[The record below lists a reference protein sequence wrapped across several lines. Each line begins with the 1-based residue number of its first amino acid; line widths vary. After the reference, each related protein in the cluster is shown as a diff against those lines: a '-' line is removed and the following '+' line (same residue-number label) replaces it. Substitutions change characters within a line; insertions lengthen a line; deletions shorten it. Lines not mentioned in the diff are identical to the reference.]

1 MNIDIVI
8 IFLAGFAAGG
18 VLLWIIARLAAQ
30 KEILGRSD
38 EIRQTYSA
46 RVSELEGCARYSEGQ
61 MDQLRQQLDQG
72 ECEITGLRKA
82 LDDERVLAVEAQ
94 ARLDESA
101 RSLERLR
108 EVIELMKT
116 EMTDTFRAQASAAL
130 ESSNRSFLELASENL
145 GKILEQTKGKLGE
158 HQAGME
164 GTIRPLQETLK
175 RYEEQLR
182 EMEKARTEQ
191 SWNLSRQIKEL
202 SEMNEALQRE
212 TSSLSTALRK
222 PQVSGS
228 WGQMSLRR
236 AAELAGM
243 APWCDFY
250 EQVTVDTESGKLR
263 PDMVVRLPNGR
274 SIVIDAKAP
283 VDAFLS
289 ALQAPSEEERKKAFA
304 GYVTAVRGHMNG
316 LGSKAY
322 WDQFEDSPELVVMYL
337 PGETFFSAA
346 LENDPN
352 LIEDGSLKKV
362 ILATPTT
369 LIALLKAVAYGWQ
382 QEQVASGAREI
393 NRLGRELYER
403 FSVVVEHFA
412 RAGANLTKAV
422 EAHND
427 AVRSIETRLMP
438 SFRRFRDLGVS
449 TSRELPEAMDEIR
462 ITARETIA
470 GTEPNDK
477 TGSQEAEKLRSLDR
491 NGID

>member
-1 MNIDIVI
+1 MTIDIVI
-8 IFLAGFAAGG
+8 IFLAGFACGG
-18 VLLWIIARLAAQ
+18 ILLWIIARLAAQ
-30 KEILGRSD
+30 KEIL
-38 EIRQTYSA
+38 RQTEEIKLSHSV
-46 RVSELEGCARYSEGQ
+46 RVSELEGRARYAEGQ
-61 MDQLRQQLDQG
+61 MDQLRQQLKQA
-72 ECEITGLRKA
+72 ESEITGLRKS
-82 LDDERVLAVEAQ
+82 LDDERVQAVESQ
-94 ARLDESA
+94 ARLAETA
-101 RSLERLR
+101 RSFERQR
-108 EVIELMKT
+108 EVIEVMKT
-116 EMTDTFRAQASAAL
+116 EMTDTFRSQAATAL

-182 EMEKARTEQ
+182 EMEKARAEQ

-250 EQVTVDTESGKLR
+250 EQVSVDTESGKLR

-403 FSVVVEHFA
+403 FSVVAEHFA

-477 TGSQEAEKLRSLDR
+477 T
-491 NGID
+491 

>member
-1 MNIDIVI
+1 MSIDLVIV
-8 IFLAGFAAGG
+8 FVAGFTAGG
-18 VLLWIIARLAAQ
+18 ILLWVLTRLVAQ
-30 KEILGRSD
+30 KEAM
-38 EIRQTYSA
+38 RQTDELRQSLTA
-46 RVSELEGCARYSEGQ
+46 RLSEMEGCARYAEGQ
-61 MDQLRQQLDQG
+61 MDQLRRQLDLS
-72 ECEITGLRKA
+72 ENEIAGLRKS
-82 LDDERVLAVEAQ
+82 LDEERVQAVEAQ
-94 ARLDESA
+94 ARLAESA
-101 RSLERLR
+101 RSIERQR
-108 EVIELMKT
+108 EVIETMRT

-130 ESSNRSFLELASENL
+130 ESSNRSFLELASESL
-145 GKILEQTKGKLGE
+145 GRILEQTKGKLGE
-158 HQAGME
+158 HQAGLE
-164 GTIRPLQETLK
+164 GTIRPLQETLR

-182 EMEKARTEQ
+182 DLEKARAEQ
-191 SWNLSRQIKEL
+191 SWNLAQQIRAL
-202 SEMNEALQRE
+202 AEMNESLQRE

-274 SIVIDAKAP
+274 VIVVDAKAP
-283 VDAFLS
+283 VDAFLT
-289 ALQAPSEEERKKAFA
+289 ALQASTEEDRKRAFA
-304 GYVTAVRGHMNG
+304 GYVAAVRAHMNG

-322 WDQFEDSPELVVMYL
+322 WDQFEESPELVVMYL

-346 LENDPN
+346 IENDPG
-352 LIEDGSLKKV
+352 LIEDGSLRKV

-382 QEQVASGAREI
+382 QEQVATGAREI
-393 NRLGRELYER
+393 NRLGREIYER
-403 FSVVVEHFA
+403 FSVVADHIT
-412 RAGANLTKAV
+412 RAGANLSKAV

-438 SFRRFRDLGVS
+438 SFRRFKDLGVS

-462 ITARETIA
+462 VTARETIA

-477 TGSQEAEKLRSLDR
+477 AGEKQSGTD
-491 NGID
+491 

>member
-1 MNIDIVI
+1 MTIDIVI
-8 IFLAGFAAGG
+8 IFLFGFAAGG
-18 VLLWIIARLAAQ
+18 ILLWIIARLVSQ
-30 KEILGRSD
+30 KEILRQSD
-38 EIRQTYSA
+38 EIKLSHAA
-46 RVSELEGCARYSEGQ
+46 RASELEGRARYAEGQ
-61 MDQLRQQLDQG
+61 MDQLRQQAAQA
-72 ECEITGLRKA
+72 ESEITGLRKS
-82 LDDERVLAVEAQ
+82 LDDERTQAVEAQ
-94 ARLDESA
+94 TRLAEAA
-101 RSLERLR
+101 RSLEKQR
-108 EVIELMKT
+108 EVIEVMKT

-130 ESSNRSFLELASENL
+130 ESSNRSFLELASEHL

-158 HQAGME
+158 HQVSLD
-164 GTIRPLQETLK
+164 GTIRPLQEILK

-182 EMEKARTEQ
+182 DMEKARAEQ
-191 SWNLSRQIKEL
+191 SWNLSQQIKSL
-202 SEMNEALQRE
+202 SDVNEALQRE

-243 APWCDFY
+243 VPWCDFF
-250 EQVTVDTESGKLR
+250 EQVSVDTETGKLR

-274 SIVIDAKAP
+274 VIVIDAKAP

-289 ALQAPSEEERKKAFA
+289 ALQASSEEDRKKAFA
-304 GYVTAVRGHMNG
+304 GYVSAVRSHMNG

-322 WDQFEDSPELVVMYL
+322 WDQFEESPELVVMYL

-346 LENDPN
+346 IENDPQ

-393 NRLGRELYER
+393 NRLGRELYDR
-403 FSVVVEHFA
+403 FSVVADHIT
-412 RAGANLTKAV
+412 RAGTNLTKAV

-438 SFRRFRDLGVS
+438 SFRRFRELGVS

-470 GTEPNDK
+470 GTEPP
-477 TGSQEAEKLRSLDR
+477 EK
-491 NGID
+491 G

>member
-1 MNIDIVI
+1 MTIDIVI
-8 IFLAGFAAGG
+8 IFLAGFACGG
-18 VLLWIIARLAAQ
+18 ILLWIIARLAAQ
-30 KEILGRSD
+30 KEILRQAE
-38 EIRQTYSA
+38 EIKLSHSV
-46 RVSELEGCARYSEGQ
+46 RVSEMEGRARYAEGQ
-61 MDQLRQQLDQG
+61 MDQLRQQLKQA
-72 ECEITGLRKA
+72 ESEITGLRKS
-82 LDDERVLAVEAQ
+82 LDDERVQVAESQ
-94 ARLDESA
+94 ARLAETA
-101 RSLERLR
+101 RSFERQR
-108 EVIELMKT
+108 EVIEVMKT
-116 EMTDTFRAQASAAL
+116 EMTDTFRSQAATAL

-158 HQAGME
+158 HQAGLE

-250 EQVTVDTESGKLR
+250 EQVSVDTESGKLR

-382 QEQVASGAREI
+382 QEQMASGAREI

-403 FSVVVEHFA
+403 FSVVAEHFS

-449 TSRELPEAMDEIR
+449 TSRELPEALDEIR
-462 ITARETIA
+462 ITARETIP
-470 GTEPNDK
+470 GTEPGEK
-477 TGSQEAEKLRSLDR
+477 T
-491 NGID
+491 

>member
-1 MNIDIVI
+1 MSIDLVI
-8 IFLAGFAAGG
+8 IFVAGFAAGG
-18 VLLWIIARLAAQ
+18 ILLWVIVRLAAQ
-30 KEILGRSD
+30 KEILNQTD
-38 EIRQTYSA
+38 EIRRSLSA
-46 RVSELEGCARYSEGQ
+46 RVAELEGRARYAEGQ
-61 MDQLRQQLDQG
+61 MDQLKRQLEQ
-72 ECEITGLRKA
+72 EESEITGLRKA
-82 LDDERVLAVEAQ
+82 LDDERVQAVEAQ

-101 RSLERLR
+101 RSIERQR

-145 GKILEQTKGKLGE
+145 GRILEQTKGRLGE
-158 HQAGME
+158 HQAGLE

-175 RYEEQLR
+175 RYEDQLR
-182 EMEKARTEQ
+182 ELERVRAEQ
-191 SWNLSRQIKEL
+191 AGNLSRQIQAL
-202 SEMNEALQRE
+202 GSMNEALQRE
-212 TSSLSTALRK
+212 TASLSTALRK

-250 EQVTVDTESGKLR
+250 EQVTVDTETGRLR

-274 SIVIDAKAP
+274 VIVVDAKAP
-283 VDAFLS
+283 VDAFLN
-289 ALQAPSEEERKKAFA
+289 ALQASGEEDRKKAFA
-304 GYVTAVRGHMNG
+304 GYVTAVRAHMNG

-322 WDQFEDSPELVVMYL
+322 WDQFEESPELVVMYL

-346 LENDPN
+346 IENDPG
-352 LIEDGSLKKV
+352 LIEDGSLRKV

-382 QEQVASGAREI
+382 QEQVATGAREI
-393 NRLGRELYER
+393 NRLGREIYER
-403 FSVVVEHFA
+403 FSVVADHIA
-412 RAGANLTKAV
+412 RAGANLSKAV

-438 SFRRFRDLGVS
+438 SFRRFKDLGVS

-462 ITARETIA
+462 VTARETIA
-470 GTEPNDK
+470 GTEP
-477 TGSQEAEKLRSLDR
+477 SEK
-491 NGID
+491 I

>member
-1 MNIDIVI
+1 MSIDIVI
-8 IFLAGFAAGG
+8 IFLAGFTAGG
-18 VLLWIIARLAAQ
+18 VLLWIIARLTAQ

-38 EIRQTYSA
+38 EIRQACSA
-46 RVSELEGCARYSEGQ
+46 RVSELEGRARYAEGQ
-61 MDQLRQQLDQG
+61 MDQLRRQLDQG
-72 ECEITGLRKA
+72 ESEITGLRKA

-94 ARLDESA
+94 ARLDESG
-101 RSLERLR
+101 RSLERQR
-108 EVIELMKT
+108 EVIEVMKT

-145 GKILEQTKGKLGE
+145 GRILEQTKGKLGE
-158 HQAGME
+158 HQAGLE
-164 GTIRPLQETLK
+164 GTIRPLQEMLI

-182 EMEKARTEQ
+182 GLEKARAEQ
-191 SWNLSRQIKEL
+191 SWNLSQQIKTL
-202 SEMNEALQRE
+202 SEMNDSLQRE

-274 SIVIDAKAP
+274 VIVIDAKAP

-289 ALQAPSEEERKKAFA
+289 ALQASTEEERKKAFA
-304 GYVTAVRGHMNG
+304 GYVAAVRAHMNG

-322 WDQFEDSPELVVMYL
+322 WDQFEESPELVVMYL

-346 LENDPN
+346 IENDPS
-352 LIEDGSLKKV
+352 LIEDGSLRKV

-403 FSVVVEHFA
+403 FSVVADHFA

-438 SFRRFRDLGVS
+438 SFRRFRELGVS
-449 TSRELPEAMDEIR
+449 TSRELQESMEEIR
-462 ITARETIA
+462 VTARETINVP
-470 GTEPNDK
+470 TEPTDK
-477 TGSQEAEKLRSLDR
+477 G
-491 NGID
+491 

>member
-1 MNIDIVI
+1 MTIDIVI
-8 IFLAGFAAGG
+8 IFLSGFFAGG
-18 VLLWIIARLAAQ
+18 ILLWIVARLAAQ
-30 KEILGRSD
+30 KETLRLTD
-38 EIRQTYSA
+38 EIKLGHTA
-46 RVSELEGCARYSEGQ
+46 RVSELEGRARYAEGQ
-61 MDQLRQQLDQG
+61 MDQLRQQLSQA
-72 ECEITGLRKA
+72 ESEITGLRKS
-82 LDDERVLAVEAQ
+82 LDSERTQAVEAQ
-94 ARLDESA
+94 TRLAEAA
-101 RSLERLR
+101 RSLEMQR
-108 EVIELMKT
+108 EVIEVMKT

-130 ESSNRSFLELASENL
+130 ESSNRSFLELASEHL

-158 HQAGME
+158 HQLSLD
-164 GTIRPLQETLK
+164 GTIRPLQEMLK
-175 RYEEQLR
+175 RYEDQLH
-182 EMEKARTEQ
+182 EMERTRAEQ
-191 SWNLSRQIKEL
+191 SWNLTQQIKSL
-202 SEMNEALQRE
+202 GDMNEALQRE

-243 APWCDFY
+243 VPYCDFF

-263 PDMVVRLPNGR
+263 PDMLVRLPNGR
-274 SIVIDAKAP
+274 VVVIDAKAP
-283 VDAFLS
+283 VDAFLN

-304 GYVTAVRGHMNG
+304 GYVAAVRGHMNG

-322 WDQFEDSPELVVMYL
+322 WDQFEESPELVVMYL

-346 LENDPN
+346 IENDPQ

-382 QEQVASGAREI
+382 QEQMASGARET

-403 FSVVVEHFA
+403 FSVVADHIA
-412 RAGANLTKAV
+412 RAGVNLTKAV

-449 TSRELPEAMDEIR
+449 TSRELPENMEEIR
-462 ITARETIA
+462 ITAREAINVPA
-470 GTEPNDK
+470 EPQDK
-477 TGSQEAEKLRSLDR
+477 G
-491 NGID
+491 

>member
-1 MNIDIVI
+1 MTIDIVI
-8 IFLAGFAAGG
+8 IFLAGFACGG
-18 VLLWIIARLAAQ
+18 ILLWIIARLAAQ
-30 KEILGRSD
+30 KEIL
-38 EIRQTYSA
+38 RQTEEIKLSHSV
-46 RVSELEGCARYSEGQ
+46 RVSELEGRARYAEGQ
-61 MDQLRQQLDQG
+61 MDQLRQQLKQA
-72 ECEITGLRKA
+72 ESEITGLRKS
-82 LDDERVLAVEAQ
+82 LDDERVQAVESQ
-94 ARLDESA
+94 ARLAETA
-101 RSLERLR
+101 RSFERQR
-108 EVIELMKT
+108 EVIEVMKT
-116 EMTDTFRAQASAAL
+116 EMTDTFRSQAATAL

-182 EMEKARTEQ
+182 EMEKARAEQ
-191 SWNLSRQIKEL
+191 SWNLSRQIQEL

-250 EQVTVDTESGKLR
+250 EQVSVDTESGKLR

-382 QEQVASGAREI
+382 QEQMASGAREI

-403 FSVVVEHFA
+403 FSVVAEHFA

-477 TGSQEAEKLRSLDR
+477 T
-491 NGID
+491 

>member
-1 MNIDIVI
+1 MTIDIVI
-8 IFLAGFAAGG
+8 VFLAGFVCGG
-18 VLLWIIARLAAQ
+18 ILLWIIARLAAQ
-30 KEILGRSD
+30 KEIL
-38 EIRQTYSA
+38 RQTEEIKLSHSV
-46 RVSELEGCARYSEGQ
+46 RVSELEGRARYAEGQ
-61 MDQLRQQLDQG
+61 MDQLRQQLKQA
-72 ECEITGLRKA
+72 ESEITGLRKSF
-82 LDDERVLAVEAQ
+82 DDERIQAVESQ
-94 ARLDESA
+94 TRLAEAA
-101 RSLERLR
+101 RSFERQR
-108 EVIELMKT
+108 EVIEVMKT
-116 EMTDTFRAQASAAL
+116 EMTDTFRSQAATAL

-158 HQAGME
+158 HQAGLE

-182 EMEKARTEQ
+182 EMEKTRAEQ

-274 SIVIDAKAP
+274 VIVIDAKAP
-283 VDAFLS
+283 VDAFLN
-289 ALQAPSEEERKKAFA
+289 ALEASTEEERKKAFA

-346 LENDPN
+346 IENDPN

-382 QEQVASGAREI
+382 QEQVASGAKEI

-403 FSVVVEHFA
+403 FSVVAEHFA
-412 RAGANLTKAV
+412 RAGASLTKAV

-462 ITARETIA
+462 VTARETIA

-477 TGSQEAEKLRSLDR
+477 T
-491 NGID
+491 

>member
-1 MNIDIVI
+1 MTIDIVI

-30 KEILGRSD
+30 KEILGRTD
-38 EIRQTYSA
+38 EIRQTWSA
-46 RVSELEGCARYSEGQ
+46 RVSELEGRARYAEGQ

-72 ECEITGLRKA
+72 ESEITGLRKA

-94 ARLDESA
+94 ARLDESG
-101 RSLERLR
+101 RSLERQR
-108 EVIELMKT
+108 EVVELMKT

-158 HQAGME
+158 HQAGLE
-164 GTIRPLQETLK
+164 GTIRPLQEMLM

-182 EMEKARTEQ
+182 GLEKSRAEQ
-191 SWNLSRQIKEL
+191 SWNLSQQIKSL
-202 SEMNEALQRE
+202 NEMNESLQRE

-274 SIVIDAKAP
+274 VIVIDAKAP
-283 VDAFLS
+283 VDAFLN
-289 ALQAPSEEERKKAFA
+289 ALQAPTEEERKKAFA
-304 GYVTAVRGHMNG
+304 GYVAAVRAHMNG

-322 WDQFEDSPELVVMYL
+322 WDQFEESPELVVMYL

-346 LENDPN
+346 IENDPS
-352 LIEDGSLKKV
+352 LIEDGSLRKV
-362 ILATPTT
+362 ILSTPTT

-382 QEQVASGAREI
+382 QEQMASGAREI

-403 FSVVVEHFA
+403 FSVVADHFT

-422 EAHND
+422 EAHNE
-427 AVRSIETRLMP
+427 ACRSIETRLMP

-449 TSRELPEAMDEIR
+449 TCRELPEAMDEIR
-462 ITARETIA
+462 VTARETIA

-477 TGSQEAEKLRSLDR
+477 TGS
-491 NGID
+491 

>member
-1 MNIDIVI
+1 MTIDIVI
-8 IFLAGFAAGG
+8 IFLFGFAAGG
-18 VLLWIIARLAAQ
+18 ILLWIIARLVSQ
-30 KEILGRSD
+30 KEILRQSD
-38 EIRQTYSA
+38 EIKLSHAA
-46 RVSELEGCARYSEGQ
+46 RASELEGRARYAEGQ
-61 MDQLRQQLDQG
+61 MDQLRQQAAQA
-72 ECEITGLRKA
+72 ESEITGLRKS
-82 LDDERVLAVEAQ
+82 LDDERTQAVEAQ
-94 ARLDESA
+94 TRLAEAA
-101 RSLERLR
+101 RSLEKQR
-108 EVIELMKT
+108 EIIEVMKT

-130 ESSNRSFLELASENL
+130 ESSNRSFLELASEHL

-158 HQAGME
+158 HQVSLD
-164 GTIRPLQETLK
+164 GTIRPLQEILK

-182 EMEKARTEQ
+182 DMEKARAEQ
-191 SWNLSRQIKEL
+191 SWNLSQQIKSL
-202 SEMNEALQRE
+202 SDVNEALQRE

-243 APWCDFY
+243 VPWCDFF
-250 EQVTVDTESGKLR
+250 EQVSVDTETGKLR

-274 SIVIDAKAP
+274 VIVIDAKAP

-289 ALQAPSEEERKKAFA
+289 ALQASSEEDRKKAFA
-304 GYVTAVRGHMNG
+304 GYVSAVRSHMNG

-322 WDQFEDSPELVVMYL
+322 WDQFEESPELVVMYL

-346 LENDPN
+346 IENDPQ

-393 NRLGRELYER
+393 NRLGRELYDR
-403 FSVVVEHFA
+403 FSVVADHIT
-412 RAGANLTKAV
+412 RAGTNLTKAV

-438 SFRRFRDLGVS
+438 SFRRFRELGVS

-470 GTEPNDK
+470 GTEPP
-477 TGSQEAEKLRSLDR
+477 EK
-491 NGID
+491 G

>member
-1 MNIDIVI
+1 MTAIDIIV
-8 IFLAGFAAGG
+8 FVAGFSAGG
-18 VLLWIIARLAAQ
+18 ILLWVIVRLAAQ
-30 KEILGRSD
+30 KEILNQTD
-38 EIRQTYSA
+38 EIRRSLSA
-46 RVSELEGCARYSEGQ
+46 RVADLEGRARYAEGQ
-61 MDQLRQQLDQG
+61 MDQLKRQLEQE

-82 LDDERVLAVEAQ
+82 LDDERVQAVEAQ

-101 RSLERLR
+101 RSIERQR

-145 GKILEQTKGKLGE
+145 GRILEQTKGRLGE
-158 HQAGME
+158 HQAGLE

-175 RYEEQLR
+175 RYEDQLR
-182 EMEKARTEQ
+182 EMERVRAEQ
-191 SWNLSRQIKEL
+191 AGNLSRQIQAL
-202 SEMNEALQRE
+202 GAMNEALQRE
-212 TSSLSTALRK
+212 TASLSTALRK

-250 EQVTVDTESGKLR
+250 EQVTVDTETGRLR

-274 SIVIDAKAP
+274 VIVVDAKAP
-283 VDAFLS
+283 VDAFLN
-289 ALQAPSEEERKKAFA
+289 ALQASGEEDRKKAFA
-304 GYVTAVRGHMNG
+304 GYVTAVRAHMNG

-322 WDQFEDSPELVVMYL
+322 WDQFEESPELVVMYL

-346 LENDPN
+346 IENDPG
-352 LIEDGSLKKV
+352 LIEDGSLRKV

-382 QEQVASGAREI
+382 QEQVATGAREI
-393 NRLGRELYER
+393 NRLGREIYER
-403 FSVVVEHFA
+403 FSVVADHIA
-412 RAGANLTKAV
+412 RAGANLSKAV

-438 SFRRFRDLGVS
+438 SFRRFKELGVS
-449 TSRELPEAMDEIR
+449 TSRELPEALDEIR
-462 ITARETIA
+462 VTARETIS
-470 GTEPNDK
+470 GVETGEK
-477 TGSQEAEKLRSLDR
+477 T
-491 NGID
+491 

>member
-1 MNIDIVI
+1 MSIDIVI
-8 IFLAGFAAGG
+8 VFLAGFACGG
-18 VLLWIIARLAAQ
+18 ILLWIIARLASQ
-30 KEILGRSD
+30 KEIL
-38 EIRQTYSA
+38 RQTEEIKLSHSV
-46 RVSELEGCARYSEGQ
+46 RVSELEGRARYAEGQ
-61 MDQLRQQLDQG
+61 MDQLRQQLKQA
-72 ECEITGLRKA
+72 ESEITGLRKS
-82 LDDERVLAVEAQ
+82 LDDERVQAVESQ
-94 ARLDESA
+94 ARLAETA
-101 RSLERLR
+101 RSFERQR
-108 EVIELMKT
+108 EVIEVMKT
-116 EMTDTFRAQASAAL
+116 EMTDTFRSQAATAL

-182 EMEKARTEQ
+182 EMEKTRAEQ

-236 AAELAGM
+236 AAELSGM

-289 ALQAPSEEERKKAFA
+289 ALEAPSEEERKKAFA

-403 FSVVVEHFA
+403 FSVVAEHFA

-470 GTEPNDK
+470 GTEPGEK
-477 TGSQEAEKLRSLDR
+477 T
-491 NGID
+491 

>member
-1 MNIDIVI
+1 MTAIDIIV
-8 IFLAGFAAGG
+8 FVAGFSAGG
-18 VLLWIIARLAAQ
+18 ILLWVIVRLAAQ
-30 KEILGRSD
+30 KEILNQTD
-38 EIRQTYSA
+38 EIRRSLSA
-46 RVSELEGCARYSEGQ
+46 RVADLEGRARYAEGQ
-61 MDQLRQQLDQG
+61 MDQLKRQLEQEG
-72 ECEITGLRKA
+72 SEITGLRKA
-82 LDDERVLAVEAQ
+82 LDDERVQAVEAQ

-101 RSLERLR
+101 RSIERQR

-145 GKILEQTKGKLGE
+145 GRILEQTKGRLGE
-158 HQAGME
+158 HQAGLE

-175 RYEEQLR
+175 RYEDQLR
-182 EMEKARTEQ
+182 EMERVRAEQ
-191 SWNLSRQIKEL
+191 AGNLSRQIQAL
-202 SEMNEALQRE
+202 GAMNEALQRE
-212 TSSLSTALRK
+212 TASLSTALRK

-250 EQVTVDTESGKLR
+250 EQVTVDTETGRLR

-274 SIVIDAKAP
+274 VIVVDAKAP
-283 VDAFLS
+283 VDAFLN
-289 ALQAPSEEERKKAFA
+289 ALQASGEEDRKKAFA
-304 GYVTAVRGHMNG
+304 GYVTAVRAHMNG

-322 WDQFEDSPELVVMYL
+322 WDQFEESPELVVMYL

-346 LENDPN
+346 IENDPG
-352 LIEDGSLKKV
+352 LIEDGSLRKV

-382 QEQVASGAREI
+382 QEQVATGAREI
-393 NRLGRELYER
+393 NRLGREIYER
-403 FSVVVEHFA
+403 FSVVADHIA
-412 RAGANLTKAV
+412 RAGANLSKAV

-438 SFRRFRDLGVS
+438 SFRRFKDLGVS

-462 ITARETIA
+462 VTARETIA
-470 GTEPNDK
+470 GVETGEK
-477 TGSQEAEKLRSLDR
+477 T
-491 NGID
+491 

>member
-1 MNIDIVI
+1 MTIDIVI
-8 IFLAGFAAGG
+8 VFLAGFAAGG
-18 VLLWIIARLAAQ
+18 ILLWIIARLAAQ
-30 KEILGRSD
+30 KEIL
-38 EIRQTYSA
+38 RQTEEIKLSYSV
-46 RVSELEGCARYSEGQ
+46 RVSELEGRARYAEGQ
-61 MDQLRQQLDQG
+61 MDQLRQQLKQA
-72 ECEITGLRKA
+72 ESEITGLRKS
-82 LDDERVLAVEAQ
+82 LDDERVQAVESQ
-94 ARLDESA
+94 ARLAETA
-101 RSLERLR
+101 RSFERQR
-108 EVIELMKT
+108 EVIEVMKT
-116 EMTDTFRAQASAAL
+116 EMTDTFRSQAATAL

-182 EMEKARTEQ
+182 EMEKARAEQ
-191 SWNLSRQIKEL
+191 SWNLSRQIQEL

-250 EQVTVDTESGKLR
+250 EQVSVDTESGKLR

-382 QEQVASGAREI
+382 QEQMASGAREI

-403 FSVVVEHFA
+403 FSVVAEHFA

-470 GTEPNDK
+470 GTETGEK
-477 TGSQEAEKLRSLDR
+477 T
-491 NGID
+491 